1 MHYVTDASLDA
12 QTEKLL
18 ALGMTKTP
26 SKVMEFTDEPKLP
39 DFVCTPNPAYC
50 THVPRNELED
60 VVGQSTNMNAS
71 LARLKATA
79 ECIERICLFEP
90 AGTYPQHPYDPGKH
104 CINPADF
111 VHFSAAQLRNTK
123 EFYET
128 LAKATFRW
136 TPAFEHTEEKSV
148 LIPCQ
153 TAFLQPYEDEPI
165 IGEQISTG
173 AAFAPTRDDT
183 ILRGMFEVIERDAL
197 MTSYFG
203 RKARRAA
210 ITSPELETLL
220 PYLKRYALDVH
231 LFDITSDIGIP
242 TIMAM
247 TLDHTGQGPA
257 INIGAKTH
265 TSAANAALG
274 AVYESIQSR
283 RVVRYK
289 WDTEGKPIT
298 DQKDMHSIVDRCYF
312 WYPLSMIE
320 PLRWMLDIKETT
332 TPEDSTLQTASDVI
346 SLLRDR
352 NYHVYSVDLAHPQM
366 KRDGWHCQRV
376 IIPELH
382 PMWIDEALR
391 CGHSKHAGDLDIRGV
406 THPFT

>member
-1 MHYVTDASLDA
+1 MHHATDASLDA
-12 QTEKLL
+12 QTDKLL

-39 DFVCTPNPAYC
+39 DFVCTPNPSYC

-60 VVGQSTNMNAS
+60 VVGQSTNLNAS

-90 AGTYPQHPYDPGKH
+90 EGTYPQHGYDANQQ
-104 CINPADF
+104 CVNPADF
-111 VHFSAAQLRNTK
+111 VHFSRSQLRDTK
-123 EFYET
+123 EFYDV
-128 LAKATFRW
+128 LVKATFRW
-136 TPAFEHTEEKSV
+136 TSAFEHTEEKKV

-153 TAFLQPYEDEPI
+153 TAFLQPYGDEPI

-173 AAFAPTRDDT
+173 AAFATTLDDT
-183 ILRGMFEVIERDAL
+183 ILRGIFEVIERDAL
-197 MTSYFG
+197 ITAYFS
-203 RKARRAA
+203 RNVKRAA
-210 ITSPELETLL
+210 ITNPELDTLL

-231 LFDITSDIGIP
+231 LFDITSDFGIP

-247 TLDHTGQGPA
+247 TLDRSGQGPA

-265 TSAANAALG
+265 FSAARAALG

-289 WDTEGKPIT
+289 WDTEGKQIT
-298 DQKDMHSIVDRCYF
+298 DQKDMHNIVDRCYF
-312 WYPLSMIE
+312 WYPLKMIE
-320 PLRWMLDIKETT
+320 LLQWMLDLKKTV
-332 TPEDSTLQTASDVI
+332 TPVDSPLRAVSEVI
-346 SLLRDR
+346 SLFRDR
-352 NYHVYSVDLAHPQM
+352 EYHVYSVNLAHPQM
-366 KRDGWHCQRV
+366 TRDGWHCQKV

-382 PMWIDEALR
+382 PMWIDESLR
-391 CGHSKHAGDLDIRGV
+391 CGYSKHAGELDIKGV